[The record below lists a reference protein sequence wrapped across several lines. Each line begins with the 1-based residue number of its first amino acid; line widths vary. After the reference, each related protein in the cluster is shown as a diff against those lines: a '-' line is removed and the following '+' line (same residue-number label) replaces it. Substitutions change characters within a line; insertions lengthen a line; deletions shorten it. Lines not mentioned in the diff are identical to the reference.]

1 MSLLN
6 PWVLLGLVVA
16 LASSFVAGMSFQD
29 DLHQAA
35 LLVQERVM
43 REAYVAKV
51 REYRATAQAVAKEL
65 NDETTKRQGDAVA
78 FRDELR
84 RARSSGKAL
93 ATCEPGG
100 TGFRLTSDFSRLYD
114 SALQIGMPDARD
126 TGRVDAGDTRP
137 DPVEPAE
144 VLAVHGENAEAWA
157 ECRAIGRGWQALAR
171 RHGWVQ

>member
-6 PWVLLGLVVA
+6 PWVLLGIVAA
-16 LASSFVAGMSFQD
+16 LAGAFVSGMSFQD
-29 DLHQAA
+29 DRHDAA
-35 LLVQERVM
+35 LLVQERAM
-43 REAYVAKV
+43 HDAYVGKV
-51 REYRATAQAVAKEL
+51 REFREIAQTTSKEL
-65 NDETTKRQGDAVA
+65 SDATTRRQADAVS

-84 RARSSGKAL
+84 RAKASGKPL

-100 TGFRLTSDFSRLYD
+100 AGFRLTSDFSRLYD
-114 SALQIGMPDARD
+114 SALQIGMPSARD